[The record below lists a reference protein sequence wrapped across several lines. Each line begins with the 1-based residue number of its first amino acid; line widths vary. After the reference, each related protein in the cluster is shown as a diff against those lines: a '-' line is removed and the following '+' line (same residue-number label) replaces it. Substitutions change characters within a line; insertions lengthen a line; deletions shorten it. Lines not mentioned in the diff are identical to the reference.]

1 MTHITFVRGILTDS
15 FLLYYIFYKFPN
27 FDSCVGCG
35 FMLFYFYGSWMFCER
50 VAHFLESTFKVFSS
64 ILGILGYLY
73 TSLS

>member
-35 FMLFYFYGSWMFCER
+35 LMLFYFYVVNEL
-50 VAHFLESTFKVFSS
+50 HIFLNRLPRFSR
-64 ILGILGYLY
+64 LF
-73 TSLS
+73 